1 MNETHDQRQV
11 RLLDELRSSGAT
23 IEDLARALASLE
35 KDEMEFD
42 ADKAKGSS
50 GCYLGYLSE
59 MEEIVI
65 RATRYAR
72 ARK

>member
-1 MNETHDQRQV
+1 MNETYDQRQA
-11 RLLDELRSSGAT
+11 RLLNDLRSCGAT
-23 IEDLARALASLE
+23 IEDLARAMASLE
-35 KDEMEFD
+35 RDEKEFD
-42 ADKAKGSS
+42 ASS

-72 ARK
+72 ARKL